1 MTADHVHEAGGGQVI
16 NELSVI
22 LELWMVINKPLSV
35 TCRGFGDFSGG
46 FVSELDRSEVGT
58 AY

>member
-1 MTADHVHEAGGGQVI
+1 MI